1 MRRLTLT
8 CASLLAFG
16 LAMPALGAGED
27 EGFPNRT
34 VKIVVPFPP
43 GGTADLL
50 PRALAEKISVAW
62 KRPIVIENRPGAA
75 GNTGAKAVAD
85 APADGYMLLS
95 SPPGPLAINQ
105 SIFRTMPYDPAKLV
119 PVSLMATSP
128 IVLTIRTSLAANTL
142 QELIALAK
150 ASPGKLTYASSGS
163 GSTPHLVGAMLA
175 SAGKLQLLHVPYKGT
190 APAVN
195 DLIGGQVDLYF
206 DNLANAL
213 PHSKSGRV
221 KLLGLA
227 SEKRSAL
234 IPAVPTMAEAGLPGF
249 IAATWYGAAL
259 PPGTPPALVAK
270 WNAALND
277 ALASPDLQKRMA
289 DWGLEPAGGS
299 AADAA
304 VFFRAEAAKW
314 KAVAA
319 EANVVLD

>member
-1 MRRLTLT
+1 MRPIASVCALLLLMLATL
-8 CASLLAFG
+8 
-16 LAMPALGAGED
+16 PAQAAGEE

-50 PRALAEKISVAW
+50 PRALAEKISAVW
-62 KRPIVIENRPGAA
+62 KRPVIIENRPGAA

-85 APADGYMLLS
+85 APADGYTLLS
-95 SPPGPLAINQ
+95 SPPGPLVINA
-105 SIFRTMPYDPAKLV
+105 SIFRAMPYDPARLV

-128 IVLTIRTSLAANTL
+128 IVLTVRTSLGANSVP
-142 QELIALAK
+142 ELLALAK

-221 KLLGLA
+221 KVLGLA

-234 IPAVPTMAEAGLPGF
+234 LPSVPTMIEGGLPGF
-249 IAATWYGAAL
+249 VASTWYGAAL
-259 PPGTPPALVAK
+259 PPGTPAGLVAK

-277 ALASPDLQKRMA
+277 ALASPDLQKRMQ
-289 DWGLEPAGGS
+289 DWGLEAAGGS
-299 AADAA
+299 SADAA
-304 VFFRAEAAKW
+304 AFFRAEAAKW